1 MKQEHIKTSK
11 VTKEPTVFSVCRV
24 CGSLFPLDG
33 PEDPQCCGRKSCQEA
48 LNKSRVVATPIYGT
62 NVNVITYVDGFGA
75 TVEEQPIVE
84 SDPNSVTLTKGLDTT
99 KKDRANAKK
108 IDKDFDKRFG
118 KKAGKK
124 PTAKKAKSGRV
135 SKSSK

>member
-1 MKQEHIKTSK
+1 MPKKESK
-11 VTKEPTVFSVCRV
+11 ESAPTVYAVCKV
-24 CGSLFPLDG
+24 CGSLFPMEAGKDV
-33 PEDPQCCGRKSCQEA
+33 PDCCGRQACMDT

-75 TVEEQPIVE
+75 TVEERPIVE
-84 SDPNSVTLTKGLDTT
+84 SDPNNVKLTKDVDTT

-118 KKAGKK
+118 KKAKK
-124 PTAKKAKSGRV
+124 STAKKAKSGRV

>member
-1 MKQEHIKTSK
+1 MEANKD
-11 VTKEPTVFSVCRV
+11 VP
-24 CGSLFPLDG
+24 D
-33 PEDPQCCGRKSCQEA
+33 CCGRQSCIET

-75 TVEEQPIVE
+75 TVEERPIVD
-84 SDPNSVTLTKGLDTT
+84 SDPNNVKLTKDVDTT
-99 KKDRANAKK
+99 KKDRDNAKK

-118 KKAGKK
+118 NKAKKS
-124 PTAKKAKSGRV
+124 TAKKAKSGRV

>member
-1 MKQEHIKTSK
+1 MPK
-11 VTKEPTVFSVCRV
+11 KESNESVPTVYAVCKV
-24 CGSLFPLDG
+24 CGSLFAMEANKDVPD
-33 PEDPQCCGRKSCQEA
+33 CCGRKACMEA

-118 KKAGKK
+118 KKARKK